1 MKSAKKANQDLI
13 ISLYIKGCHTV
24 KEIAAMEGTSKQNV
38 YLIIKKHGIEKR
50 TDERTRKKEI
60 QVEITR
66 NLYLYEN
73 LTPEQI
79 AQQTGRSTEWVKN
92 TLEDL
97 GLIIQIRKKPRL
109 KISARE
115 LADLYINQNLSA
127 QKIADLYGI
136 EKSCVYGKLLKSDI
150 KKGSRNALKLSK
162 EELKDMFIN
171 QDMSAREI
179 AEHFKVNVTLIN
191 SRIFKHQIK
200 KKAKEPCVSLAEVER
215 LSALGLSQHAIAETL
230 GVSQSSVSIAARKNA
245 SSNDK

>member
-1 MKSAKKANQDLI
+1 M
-13 ISLYIKGCHTV
+13 
-24 KEIAAMEGTSKQNV
+24 
-38 YLIIKKHGIEKR
+38 
-50 TDERTRKKEI
+50 
-60 QVEITR
+60 
-66 NLYLYEN
+66 
-73 LTPEQI
+73 
-79 AQQTGRSTEWVKN
+79 
-92 TLEDL
+92 
-97 GLIIQIRKKPRL
+97 RL
-109 KISARE
+109 WQAT
-115 LADLYINQNLSA
+115 
-127 QKIADLYGI
+127 
-136 EKSCVYGKLLKSDI
+136 KSDI